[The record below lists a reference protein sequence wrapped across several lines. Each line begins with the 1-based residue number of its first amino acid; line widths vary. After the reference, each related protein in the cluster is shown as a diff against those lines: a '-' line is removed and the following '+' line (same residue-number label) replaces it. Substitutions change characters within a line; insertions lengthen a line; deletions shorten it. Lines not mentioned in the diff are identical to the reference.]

1 MKHANKPIRPR
12 LMLWPLLL
20 SLASCAHDSPLLRPV
35 QGPSIPPLPA
45 EARAPETPPECLP
58 TCLQGLTTER
68 ESWLDTLTK
77 LGPQP

>member
-1 MKHANKPIRPR
+1 MKLASRPR
-12 LMLWPLLL
+12 NLGLTLWPLLL
-20 SLASCAHDSPLLRPV
+20 LLTGCAHDSPLLRPV

-45 EARAPETPPECLP
+45 EARAPESPPECLP
-58 TCLQGLTTER
+58 SCLQGLTTER